1 MRTTYVRRIFELGIQ
16 KFWTLSKQN
25 VLVTK
30 LFKRD
35 LAKCA
40 QWGFGIESYS
50 RKRMIKRLIFERPKE
65 NAMSKEVWSGL

>member
-1 MRTTYVRRIFELGIQ
+1 MRPRKKKLNT
-16 KFWTLSKQN
+16 KS
-25 VLVTK
+25 VL
-30 LFKRD
+30 
-35 LAKCA
+35 KCA